1 MKDLISF
8 KGRNCLIYNTRMFID
23 EADIHVESGR
33 GGDGMV
39 HFRREKYVNRGGP
52 DGGDGGKGGN
62 VIIRT
67 NPHLNTLENFR
78 HQSDFH
84 AENGKPGGPKNQ
96 TGKSGSDLIIDVPP
110 GTIVY
115 DASSGNKIIDLV
127 GPEEEVVIC
136 KGGRGGRGNSR
147 FASSRI
153 QAPRLAEKGEPGS
166 EKDLHL
172 ELKLIADVGII
183 GMPNAGKSSFLAA
196 VSNAKPKIA
205 NYPFTT
211 LVPNL
216 GVVEMSSEN
225 VLVLADIPGLIE
237 GAHTGLGLGDT
248 FLKHVQRTRVL
259 IHLLDGTSQDPVA
272 DYHQINTEIAL
283 YDPLLAE
290 KPQVVA
296 VNKID
301 MPDVT
306 EKKEKFKKAFD
317 EIGAELFFVS
327 ALARKNLDKV
337 LWKCVSLLEQAESE
351 EPQELAELP
360 VYRPASA
367 EKQYRIVRIEDGW
380 IIRSP
385 SLERA
390 AAMTYW
396 ESFASI
402 RRFHKILEATGIAN
416 ALREKGINEGDSVF
430 IGNHELTWIEE
441 WEGA

>member
-1 MKDLISF
+1 
-8 KGRNCLIYNTRMFID
+8 MFID
-23 EADIHVESGR
+23 EADIHVESGK

-62 VIIRT
+62 IIIKT

-78 HQSDFH
+78 HQSVFR
-84 AENGKPGGPKNQ
+84 AENGRPGGTKNQ

-115 DASSGNKIIDLV
+115 DAASGNKIADLV
-127 GPEEEVVIC
+127 SPEEEVIIC

-153 QAPRLAEKGEPGS
+153 QAPRLAEKGEPGC
-166 EKDLHL
+166 EKDLHI

-205 NYPFTT
+205 DYPFTT

-216 GVVEMSSEN
+216 GVVEMENEN

-248 FLKHVQRTRVL
+248 FLKHVQRTKVL

-283 YDPLLAE
+283 YDPFLAE
-290 KPQVVA
+290 KPQVLA
-296 VNKID
+296 INKID
-301 MPDVT
+301 VPEVMERMQEFERDF
-306 EKKEKFKKAFD
+306 EK
-317 EIGAELFFVS
+317 IGVELFFVS
-327 ALARKNLDKV
+327 ALTKRNLEKV
-337 LWKCVSLLEQAESE
+337 LWKCVSLLNQIKLE
-351 EPQELAELP
+351 EPQQTTELP

-367 EKQYRIVRIEDGW
+367 EKQYQILHVEDGW
-380 IIRSP
+380 VIKSP

-402 RRFHKILEATGIAN
+402 RRFHKILEATGIAD
-416 ALREKGINEGDSVF
+416 ALRNKGISEGDSVF
-430 IGNHELTWIEE
+430 IGDYELTWMEE
-441 WEGA
+441 WEGV